1 MWNRLSLR
9 VKIFLDNTQISI
21 SDEDAI
27 GLKWLRYVMSPDDHV
42 PKISDW
48 DKIYHFANKQKILGI
63 CTPSDDSVSIQR
75 DLLFKWI
82 GEFQQIKIKSTLLN
96 RRTVELYV
104 LLQKAG
110 FQCCIL
116 KGQGNAA
123 MYPNPLKRMPGDI
136 DVWID
141 ADERSIHQYV
151 KSVFPD
157 AEESFKHIKFPVFP
171 DIPVDIHCTP
181 LKFRYPVYQRRLQKW
196 IKENKD
202 EQFKHHV
209 RLTGTDVDIAVPTA
223 RFNVVYQLG
232 HILTHLFDE
241 GIGLRHLVDYY
252 YLLKQLE
259 GISETEKEQIREDWK
274 ELGLIRLAH
283 AIMWIEHEVL
293 GLPQDN
299 MIDSPDSRLGNKI
312 LKDVLEGGN
321 FGKYSHRMENVGRG
335 RFTKRMAT
343 FRRLI
348 SFMPYFPGEIFFRL
362 IARTKGLIKIEIR
375 KVISII

>member
-1 MWNRLSLR
+1 MRKYLGNHNSFAKEGNLGCFQW
-9 VKIFLDNTQISI
+9 
-21 SDEDAI
+21 
-27 GLKWLRYVMSPDDHV
+27 LKYVLNKV
-42 PKISDW
+42 PLPVISDW
-48 DKIYHFANKQKILGI
+48 EVIYSFADKQKIIGI
-63 CTPSDDSVSIQR
+63 CDPSYSDVKIER
-75 DLLFKWI
+75 DILMRWI
-82 GEFQQIKIKSTLLN
+82 AVVQQIRNESALLN
-96 RRTVELYV
+96 QRTAELYQ
-104 LLQKAG
+104 LLKEAG
-110 FQCCIL
+110 FRCCIL
-116 KGQGNAA
+116 KGQGNA
-123 MYPNPLKRMPGDI
+123 MLYPDPLKRMPGDI

-141 ADERSIHQYV
+141 ADEKTISEYV
-151 KSVFPD
+151 KTKFPN
-157 AEESFKHIKFPVFP
+157 AQNSFKHIKFPVFP

-181 LKFRYPVYQRRLQKW
+181 LKFRHPVYQRRLQKW

-299 MIDSPDSRLGNKI
+299 LIESPDSRLGRKI

-362 IARTKGLIKIEIR
+362 IARTKGLIKIEMR